1 MANPDQL
8 KAAKDQER
16 RQIELKQVY
25 RDLITTFAG
34 KDLLAYLQEA
44 YTTSQNIAGNE
55 MENMDKKALY
65 LQDAHAYGKVLAY
78 ITDKAS

>member
-1 MANPDQL
+1 MANPEQL
-8 KAAKDQER
+8 KEAQEQAS
-16 RQIELKQVY
+16 RQVDLKQAY
-25 RDLITTFAG
+25 RELVTTFGGIDLIQ
-34 KDLLAYLQEA
+34 YLQEC
-44 YTTSQNIAGNE
+44 YETSQNIAGNE